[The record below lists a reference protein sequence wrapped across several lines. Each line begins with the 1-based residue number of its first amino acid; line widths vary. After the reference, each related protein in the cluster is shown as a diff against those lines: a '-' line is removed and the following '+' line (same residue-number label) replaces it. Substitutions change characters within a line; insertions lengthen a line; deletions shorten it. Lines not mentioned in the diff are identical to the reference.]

1 MKNLLEIKNV
11 TVRFGGITA
20 VDGVSLSLEKGEL
33 VGFIGPNGAGKTTL
47 MRVITGMI
55 RPDKGEVIL
64 EGKDL
69 SPLPIHERVSSGLS
83 LAQQI
88 VRPLVSFH
96 ALDNV
101 ILACGKS
108 KTKNVLSSLFH
119 KDISKEKEKAKELL
133 TQVGLG
139 DSLYE
144 FPETMPL
151 GHLKRLELARA
162 LALDPKLLL
171 LDEPL
176 AGLNQLE
183 AKGLS
188 DLIVALNQK
197 GQSILFIEHNLKE
210 VIRICKKIY
219 VQDNGRF
226 LAYGET
232 SEVMNNVQVQ
242 NAYLGKNKNA

>member
-1 MKNLLEIKNV
+1 MSKQLNDLKNPNLEY
-11 TVRFGGITA
+11 
-20 VDGVSLSLEKGEL
+20 
-33 VGFIGPNGAGKTTL
+33 
-47 MRVITGMI
+47 
-55 RPDKGEVIL
+55 
-64 EGKDL
+64 
-69 SPLPIHERVSSGLS
+69 
-83 LAQQI
+83 Q
-88 VRPLVSFH
+88 
-96 ALDNV
+96 
-101 ILACGKS
+101 
-108 KTKNVLSSLFH
+108 
-119 KDISKEKEKAKELL
+119 
-133 TQVGLG
+133 
-139 DSLYE
+139 DS
-144 FPETMPL
+144 
-151 GHLKRLELARA
+151 
-162 LALDPKLLL
+162 KLLL